1 MSRSSAS
8 KPVRGSVRLDVR
20 PDSVALSTKPMFGGV
35 PKPVRAVPVVRDSAG
50 SEAAPWRAGVET
62 VGALLTQATRGGS
75 SVEMVI
81 SSEFVRYLLV
91 PWSESLVRDSERLA
105 FSRLAFREVYGPIT
119 DAWEICI
126 ADQRANEPALACAI
140 DRDLLAA
147 LQSAAKGAGA
157 TLSAVTPA
165 LADCVNRHRRVLK
178 GDAFCLANVEE
189 RRMTFLFV
197 HAGVMRAVRSR
208 RIDGAA
214 DEQLASLLKQEA
226 SASGMQEGGT
236 LYICA
241 SRPADFAGLPVPG
254 WKVAL
259 LADPV
264 RAHKPPIEPALASL
278 ES

>member
-1 MSRSSAS
+1 
-8 KPVRGSVRLDVR
+8 VRLDVR
-20 PDSVALSTKPMFGGV
+20 PDSVALAAKSLFGGAL
-35 PKPVRAVPVVRDSAG
+35 KPVRAVPVVRDSTG
-50 SEAAPWRAGVET
+50 SEAAPWRAGVEAAA
-62 VGALLTQATRGGS
+62 ALLSQTTRGGS
-75 SVEMVI
+75 SVEAVI

-105 FSRLAFREVYGPIT
+105 FSRLAFREVYGAVT

-126 ADQRANEPALACAI
+126 DDQRANEPALACAI

-147 LQSAAKGAGA
+147 LQSAAKTAGA
-157 TLSAVTPA
+157 TLNAVTPA

-178 GDAFCLANVEE
+178 GSAFCLANAEE

-197 HAGVMRAVRSR
+197 QGGVMRAVRSR

-214 DEQLASLLKQEA
+214 DEQLAALLKQEA

-241 SRPADFAGLPVPG
+241 SRPADFAGLAVPG

-264 RAHKPPIEPALASL
+264 RAHKPPIEPALAPL